1 MKYTPVPNDTPK
13 YCKCGVSR
21 SIPVNGTFD
30 TATKYKCYDCG
41 LMQKDTPKETWEKSK
56 IKPFIPLAFGFEKGL
71 ISHDGACY
79 IKKDNIHFY
88 GQNIDP
94 KELDSKIKTLE
105 RLKLIKKEYELFF
118 GKI

>member
-1 MKYTPVPNDTPK
+1 MSNSTQND
-13 YCKCGVSR
+13 SR
-21 SIPVNGTFD
+21 KT
-30 TATKYKCYDCG
+30 
-41 LMQKDTPKETWEKSK
+41 
-56 IKPFIPLAFGFEKGL
+56 KPFIPLAFGFEKGL

-79 IKKDNIHFY
+79 IKKDNINFY

-105 RLKLIKKEYELFF
+105 KLKLIKKEYELFF